1 MEEDVILNDTN
12 VTITRSRLIMSG
24 KTYVLKNISSVELA
38 TIPANNSPFFAV
50 AIFGMLAFWIAD
62 GTLKWLGLAAT
73 VGAVIGMVKNP
84 ANYSVRLNSTSGE
97 VDGFKSTDRQY
108 ILRVVEAINHAIVVM

>member
-1 MEEDVILNDTN
+1 
-12 VTITRSRLIMSG
+12 
-24 KTYVLKNISSVELA
+24 
-38 TIPANNSPFFAV
+38 
-50 AIFGMLAFWIAD
+50 MLAFWIAD